1 LAKRES
7 DYLGGDYFGLHSDSG
22 TEVLRIQM
30 NFVDEDGV
38 PFEPDFPLHRV
49 LAYLANASAELED
62 AIRGVQGVEVL
73 LVEDVQP

>member
-1 LAKRES
+1 
-7 DYLGGDYFGLHSDSG
+7 
-22 TEVLRIQM
+22 M